1 MNRQFSMDYKVRLY
15 DTDSGG
21 SVFFGNYFQM
31 FSMLKDEFLE
41 HLFKSNF
48 NSYLKERGLFLPTTE
63 ASAKFL
69 KGAKYGDAV
78 KLSISVEVV
87 NPKVLRFRYSVQ
99 NPASDGSIC
108 AEGETVSIMASLE
121 TGKSTQITEDILK
134 ILQDV
139 PSL

>member
-1 MNRQFSMDYKVRLY
+1 MEYKVRLY

-41 HLFKSNF
+41 SLFKSNF

-69 KGAKYGDAV
+69 KGAKYGDTV
-78 KLSISVEVV
+78 RLTISAEVV
-87 NPKVLRFRYSVQ
+87 NPKVLRFHYRVQ
-99 NPASDGSIC
+99 NPAN
-108 AEGETVSIMASLE
+108 AELIYTEGQTVSIMANLE
-121 TGKSTQITEDILK
+121 TGKSTQIPEDVMK
-134 ILQDV
+134 VFQEVSV
-139 PSL
+139 P